1 MPKYNYVVTDEDG
14 KKKDGIIEAPSRDS
28 ALQSLHLKD
37 GSIVLSLV
45 EAEKNEGWFLGRPNM
60 SMQEKML
67 FVKNLATMIK
77 VGITISESFE
87 IIRDQTK
94 DKSLRRMYDDI
105 IDMIN
110 SGQSLSKSLQKYDNN
125 FSEIF
130 INMIATGEQ
139 AGNLEQVLEYLDL
152 QLEKDYDVRKK
163 VVSALIYPAII
174 VTMTIGMGVGIVVFI
189 MPKITKI
196 FSSFKANLPL
206 PTRMLIGFSDT
217 LTQKPWQSAAVFFL
231 TLAFFIVI
239 FKLKAMKPFWG
250 RVIVSMPLFGTIVIS
265 ANVAR
270 FSRTINSLLQ
280 ASVPITEALTI
291 ISNTLD
297 NILYR
302 KALKEICEKV
312 EQGGKVGDSLEKY
325 EKLFP
330 PMCTKMVSLG
340 ERTGTLEITTGKVA
354 ELYEKEVDTKTKNIA
369 TAIEPILLIFMAA
382 LVGGI
387 AISIILP
394 IYQLP
399 NLIKK

>member
-1 MPKYNYVVTDEDG
+1 MPKYNYVVTNEDG
-14 KKKDGIIEAPSRDS
+14 KKKEGIIEAPSKDA

-37 GSIVLSLV
+37 DSIVLSLL
-45 EAEKNEGWFLGRPNM
+45 EAAKNDSWFLGRPSM

-77 VGITISESFE
+77 VGITVPESFE
-87 IIRDQTK
+87 ILRDQTS
-94 DKSLRRMYDDI
+94 DKNIIRMYDDI
-105 IDMIN
+105 LDMLN
-110 SGQSLSKSLQKYDNN
+110 SGQSLSKCLKKYDNN

-139 AGNLEQVLEYLDL
+139 AGNLEEVLEYLDL
-152 QLEKDYDVRKK
+152 QLEKDYEVRRK
-163 VVSALIYPAII
+163 VISALIYPAII
-174 VTMTIGMGVGIVVFI
+174 VAITLLMGMGIVIFI

-196 FSSFKANLPL
+196 FTTFKAVLPL
-206 PTRMLIGFSDT
+206 PTRILIGLSTT
-217 LTQKPWQSAAVFFL
+217 LTEKPFQSAGVFLL
-231 TLAFFIVI
+231 TVAFFVVI
-239 FKLKAMKPFWG
+239 FKLKALRPFWG
-250 RVIVSMPLFGTIVIS
+250 KVVVRLPLFGNIVIS

-270 FSRTINSLLQ
+270 FTRTLNSLLQ

-297 NILYR
+297 NVLYR
-302 KALKEICEKV
+302 KSIKEVCDKV
-312 EQGGKVGDSLEKY
+312 EQGGKIGDSLEKFP
-325 EKLFP
+325 KLFP

-340 ERTGTLEITTGKVA
+340 ERTGTLETTTSKVA
-354 ELYEKEVDTKTKNIA
+354 ELYEKEVDSKTKNIS
-369 TAIEPILLIFMAA
+369 TAIEPLLLALMAG

-399 NLIKK
+399 NLIQK